1 MSLKNAYLYCS
12 AYLCAMIII
21 GEALVSEEIFEEHF
35 VCDLNACKGACCVE
49 GESGAPLES
58 SEVEE
63 IERAYDAAKEYMKP
77 EGIEVIE
84 KTGFFEVDVD
94 GDLVTPLIGHHGEC
108 AYIFYDEQG
117 IAKCALEK
125 AYLEGK
131 TSWKKPIS
139 CHLYPIRLTK
149 LKEYIG
155 VNYHRW
161 PICKPACDCGS
172 KLQVPVYR
180 FLKEPLIRQFG
191 AEWYTQLE
199 EVYTIWKNESAG
211 NSPSGIDN

>member
-1 MSLKNAYLYCS
+1 
-12 AYLCAMIII
+12 MIIV
-21 GEALVSEEIFEEHF
+21 GDALISEEIFEEHF

-49 GESGAPLES
+49 GESGAPLTED
-58 SEVEE
+58 ELPLLEM
-63 IERAYDAAKEYMKP
+63 AYPAAKEYMTP
-77 EGIEVIE
+77 EGIRAIE
-84 KTGFFEVDVD
+84 NEGIYTEDDD
-94 GDLVTPLIGHHGEC
+94 GDLVTTLVGHHGAC
-108 AYIFYDEQG
+108 SFVFYDEKG

-131 TSWKKPIS
+131 TNWKKPLS

-172 KLQVPVYR
+172 ALQVPVYR
-180 FLKEPLIRQFG
+180 FLKEPLIRKFG
-191 AEWYTQLE
+191 EEWYAQLE
-199 EVYTIWKNESAG
+199 EVYKLWKEENA
-211 NSPSGIDN
+211 